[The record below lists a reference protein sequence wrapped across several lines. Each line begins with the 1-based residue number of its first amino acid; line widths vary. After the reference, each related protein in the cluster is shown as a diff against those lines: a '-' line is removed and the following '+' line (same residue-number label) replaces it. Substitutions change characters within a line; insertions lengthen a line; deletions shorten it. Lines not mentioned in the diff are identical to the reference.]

1 MNTMNLNTGA
11 CPEAEA
17 AGISRRALLGRM
29 LAAGAGST
37 VLAASEGVFATAAFG
52 AGTGGNVVVVLS
64 QRGGADGLSLLVPH
78 GDPNYYALRPTTAI
92 PKAQV
97 IGLDSMFGLH
107 PSLQPLHALW
117 KSRQLAVIHAAGL
130 PATNRS
136 HFDAMAELEHAAPG
150 SSIRTGWINRMVG
163 LKSSP
168 LATDDVQMGGYGLP
182 TALRGPAPALSLRE
196 MGQLGWPASITGNTY
211 WRPRFQAAY
220 KTVWDAYSGV
230 GSSGARAAFTAQSRL
245 ASAGSTYSP
254 ANGAAYG
261 SNSLAIALRNAAQL
275 IKADVG
281 ARVVTVDHGNWDMHV
296 NIGTLASGLLK
307 DHAAEFAK
315 ALSAFVTDLGSTMS
329 RVTIVVLSEFGRRVA
344 ENGDKGADHGW
355 GGVIWAIG
363 AGVRGGKVFGRWP
376 TLAPSALT
384 NGDLTVTTDY
394 RHVLAE
400 LLTYRLGATASTVLP
415 NFKPIRLGMI
425 GT

>member
-1 MNTMNLNTGA
+1 MNTGA
-11 CPEAEA
+11 CPEAQA
-17 AGISRRALLGRM
+17 AGLSRRALLANL
-29 LAAGAGST
+29 LAAGAGGM
-37 VLAASEGVFATAAFG
+37 VLASSDDVFATAAFG
-52 AGTGGNVVVVLS
+52 ATVGGNVVVVLS
-64 QRGGADGLSLLVPH
+64 QRGGADGLSLVVPH
-78 GDPNYYALRPTTAI
+78 GDKNYYTQRPTTAI

-107 PSLQPLHALW
+107 PSLQPLYSLW
-117 KSRQLAVIHAAGL
+117 TSQKLAVVHAAGL

-136 HFDAMAELEHAAPG
+136 HFDAMAQLEQAAPG

-163 LKSSP
+163 AQTAP
-168 LATDDVQMGGYGLP
+168 TATNAVQMGGDGMP
-182 TALRGPAPALSLRE
+182 WSLRGTAPVLGLRE
-196 MGQLGWPASITGNTY
+196 MGQLGWPAAVTANSY
-211 WRPRFQAAY
+211 WLPRFQNAY
-220 KTVWDAYSGV
+220 KSLWDGYSGV
-230 GSSGARAAFTAQSRL
+230 GGSGAGAAFTAQSRL
-245 ASAGSTYSP
+245 SPVSTAYNP
-254 ANGAAYG
+254 ANGAVYG
-261 SNSLAIALRNAAQL
+261 GDSLALALRNAAQL
-275 IKADVG
+275 IKANVG
-281 ARVVTVDHGNWDMHV
+281 ARVVTIDHGDWDMHV

-315 ALSAFVTDLGSTMS
+315 ALSAFVTDLGTTMS

-363 AGVRGGKVFGRWP
+363 AGVHGGKVYGRWP

-400 LLTYRLGATASTVLP
+400 LLTYRLNANVSTVLP
-415 NFKPIRLGMI
+415 NFKPVRLGMI
-425 GT
+425 GAI

>member
-1 MNTMNLNTGA
+1 MNTA
-11 CPEAEA
+11 VCPEGEA
-17 AGISRRALLGRM
+17 AGISRRALLANL
-29 LAAGAGST
+29 LAAGAGGV
-37 VLAASEGVFATAAFG
+37 VLGASDDVFATAAFG

-64 QRGGADGLSLLVPH
+64 QRGGADGLSLVVPH
-78 GDPNYYALRPTTAI
+78 GDPNYYAQRPTTAI
-92 PKAQV
+92 PKPQV

-117 KSRQLAVIHAAGL
+117 KSRQLAVVHAAGL

-136 HFDAMAELEHAAPG
+136 HFDAMAQLEEAAPG

-163 LKSSP
+163 LQIAPS
-168 LATDDVQMGGYGLP
+168 ATNDVQMGGYGLP
-182 TALRGPAPALSLRE
+182 TALRGTAPALSLRE
-196 MGQLGWPASITGNTY
+196 MGQLGWPATISANSY
-211 WRPRFQAAY
+211 WRPRFQTAY
-220 KTVWDAYSGV
+220 KTLWDAYPGI
-230 GSSGARAAFTAQSRL
+230 GSKGAGAAFTAQSRL
-245 ASAGSTYSP
+245 AAVSGAYNPS
-254 ANGAAYG
+254 NGAVYG
-261 SNSLAIALRNAAQL
+261 SDSLALALRNSAQL

-281 ARVVTVDHGNWDMHV
+281 ARVVTIDHGSWDMHV

-315 ALSAFVTDLGSTMS
+315 ALSAFVTDLGTTMS
-329 RVTIVVLSEFGRRVA
+329 RVTILVLSEFGRRVA

-363 AGVRGGKVFGRWP
+363 AGVRGGKVYGRWP

-400 LLTYRLGATASTVLP
+400 LLTYRLGASASTVLP
-415 NFKPIRLGMI
+415 NFKPVRLGMI
-425 GT
+425 GA